1 MHGQCYLTGVDS
13 ISYGHS
19 AAGDLDL
26 RPIEIINRSTIQLLV
41 ICLGLNYACFSSKHS
56 EFQIGLLYTAV
67 LLEIQ
72 KQIQGR
78 NLVFR
83 VLISTHPQTPDLRL
97 CIMQIQT
104 LDMD

>member
-26 RPIEIINRSTIQLLV
+26 RPIEIINQSTIQLLV

-56 EFQIGLLYTAV
+56 EFQIGLLFSV
-67 LLEIQ
+67 LL
-72 KQIQGR
+72 GR